1 MRCEGRIRRVS
12 VCLSIHSAE
21 VQQSYIRLLS
31 CSIIDKANL
40 AREHVWPE
48 A

>member
-1 MRCEGRIRRVS
+1 MGCEGRIRRVS

-31 CSIIDKANL
+31 CSIDKTHL